1 MLSSE
6 LSFGSSATKKKK
18 LVKKK
23 HTFDQDIMLANDI
36 LFRLKTPF
44 LCWLKYSSYAP
55 RARISGGFEP
65 GMECER
71 SWKIQSNFSV
81 NLLIC
86 DHLLHVPNFKDM
98 TRVRNED

>member
-44 LCWLKYSSYAP
+44 LC
-55 RARISGGFEP
+55 
-65 GMECER
+65 
-71 SWKIQSNFSV
+71 
-81 NLLIC
+81 
-86 DHLLHVPNFKDM
+86 
-98 TRVRNED
+98 

>member
-55 RARISGGFEP
+55 RARMSGGFEP

-71 SWKIQSNFSV
+71 SWKIQSKIS
-81 NLLIC
+81 L
-86 DHLLHVPNFKDM
+86 
-98 TRVRNED
+98 